1 VQLREKLPEFEGLG
15 VRVVCVV
22 QGTAEEAQHFCARH
36 GLMQGCIGDPTKES
50 YRAMGFGRTSWKE
63 ILFASRELKQ
73 RRAEASTL
81 GCGVSLKGTFQK
93 HSDVLQ
99 LPGAALVDSS
109 GRIVWLS
116 RPKTLAG
123 LPRADEL
130 LQIVKEKVGR

>member
-1 VQLREKLPEFEGLG
+1 MQLREKLPEFEALG

-22 QGTAEEAQHFCARH
+22 QGTAEEAQRFCARH
-36 GLMQGCIGDPTKES
+36 GLAEGCIGDPHKES
-50 YRAMGFGRTSWKE
+50 YHAMGFGRTRWKE
-63 ILFASRELKQ
+63 ILFASDELKH
-73 RRAEASTL
+73 RREEAHQL

-99 LPGAALVDSS
+99 LPGGALVDRA
-109 GRIVWLS
+109 GRILWLS

-130 LQIVKEKVGR
+130 LLIAKETLGR

>member
-1 VQLREKLPEFEGLG
+1 MQLREKLPQFEALG

-22 QGTAEEAQHFCARH
+22 QGTAEEAQQFCARH
-36 GLMQGCIGDPTKES
+36 GLAQGCIGDPRKES

-63 ILFASRELKQ
+63 IVFASDELKQ
-73 RRAEASTL
+73 RRAEANEI

-99 LPGAALVDSS
+99 LPGGALVDRG
-109 GRIVWLS
+109 GRILWLS
-116 RPKTLAG
+116 RPQDLAG

-130 LQIVKEKVGR
+130 LRIVEEKLRK